1 MTVSSES
8 KVGIV
13 LVSHSAKLAEAVAEL
28 AKQMT
33 QERVP
38 IAIAAGIDDPE
49 NPFGTDVLKVQEAIE
64 SVYTDAGVVIFMD
77 LGSAIMSAEM
87 AIELLPPAQK
97 NHIKICPAP
106 LIEGAIAA
114 IIQASLGANI
124 QQVIA
129 EANGA
134 LMTKSSQLN
143 VDEAIPINIENT
155 QNKDDETP
163 SEKIK
168 ITVKNSLGIHAR
180 PAAKL
185 VAIANNFSAK
195 ISLQNLTKNSHLVN
209 AKSINQVMKLAV
221 KKGDEIEI
229 QATGNKAVDALKA
242 IQELITNN
250 FYEAE
255 VIVKK
260 TPKILTTPDTNNKL
274 VGTPASPG
282 IAIATV
288 VHARAE
294 ILEEVEDYPV
304 ENSEV
309 EWEYL
314 QLILQTAKQEI
325 QRIIDSLSDQN
336 KSDNNQADIFQAH
349 QLYIEDPTLLE
360 QVHQLIFAQNR
371 CAAVAWKT
379 AIEEMIATY
388 QKLED
393 PYLQARAIDIKDVGG
408 RVLQLLTGRSRRTLN
423 LSKPGIL
430 VAPDLTPSQATQL
443 QPNLVLGICTS
454 AGSVTAHSTL
464 IANMLGIP
472 MVVGVGSQLLSL
484 TPGSQIALDGETGEI
499 WLEPNQAQL
508 QELQAKQAHT
518 SSTFQQPQEAIT
530 QDGKKI
536 PLMANILGVADT
548 KLALE
553 RGAEGVGL
561 LRTEF
566 LYLERNTAPTEAEEY
581 ETYRAIAEILGTR
594 PLTIRT
600 LDIGGD
606 KVLPYIKQES
616 EANPVLGCRGI
627 RESLDNP
634 EILRSQLRAI
644 LRVSHGHNIKVM
656 FPMVTSVQEVR
667 AAREILTEVEHSLLE
682 LPSFPGVGNIKVGIM
697 IEVPAAAMM
706 ADQLAQEVDFFS
718 IGTNDLSQYVMA
730 ADRTNSKVAHLADG
744 FEPAVL
750 RMIQQTVIAA
760 HQASIS
766 VSVCGQ
772 LASSPLAVPILLGLG
787 VDELSVAPPA
797 ISTVKKVISQLN
809 GSQVEAIARDV
820 LQLDGAKSVKEYI
833 VGQLG
838 LVIL

>member
-87 AIELLPPAQK
+87 AVELLPPAQK

-114 IIQASLGANI
+114 IIQASLGANL

-134 LMTKSSQLN
+134 LMAKSSQLN

-155 QNKDDETP
+155 QHKDDETP

-168 ITVKNSLGIHAR
+168 ITVKNSQGIHAR

-195 ISLQNLTKNSHLVN
+195 ISLQNLTKNSHIVN

-221 KKGDEIEI
+221 KKGDKIEI
-229 QATGNKAVDALKA
+229 KATGNKAVDALKA
-242 IQELITNN
+242 IQELIANN
-250 FYEAE
+250 FYEEE
-255 VIVKK
+255 VIVNK
-260 TPKILTTPDTNNKL
+260 TPRILTTPNTNNKL

-282 IAIATV
+282 IAIGNV
-288 VHARAE
+288 VHDRAE

-304 ENSEV
+304 ENSEA
-309 EWEYL
+309 EWQYL
-314 QLILQTAKQEI
+314 QLMLQTAKQEI

-360 QVHQLIFAQNR
+360 QVHQLIFAQNC

-388 QKLED
+388 QQLED
-393 PYLQARAIDIKDVGG
+393 PYLQGRAIDIKDVGG
-408 RVLQLLTGRSRRTLN
+408 RVLQLLTGTSRRTLN
-423 LSKPGIL
+423 LSQPGIL

-472 MVVGVGSQLLSL
+472 MVVGVGGQLLSL

-499 WLEPNQAQL
+499 WVEPNQGQL

-553 RGAEGVGL
+553 CGAEGVGL

-627 RESLDNP
+627 RESLDTP

-656 FPMVTSVQEVR
+656 FPMVTSVQEIR
-667 AAREILTEVEHSLLE
+667 AAKNILTEVEHSLLE

-744 FEPAVL
+744 LEPAVL
-750 RMIQQTVIAA
+750 RIIQQTVIAA

-766 VSVCGQ
+766 VTVCGQ

-797 ISTVKKVISQLN
+797 ISMVKKVISQLN
-809 GSQVEAIARDV
+809 GSQIEAIARYV

-838 LVIL
+838 LVIV